1 MSRSPDR
8 KVRTD
13 NMFRIAD
20 RQRLRRLLEGG
31 WSFVRLLLIL
41 TSSVLLVLSGCL
53 WAWDYVD
60 NHYLKPADV
69 NDHTP
74 VIVDIEPR
82 SSVSTIAR
90 ILEENGI
97 IRSKSVF
104 KYYVDLMGYGSKLKA
119 GTYILNRQMTLYEIM
134 EKLAKGEGKARVMKF
149 LVIEGMAIEAM
160 AESLLQQKA
169 IDSKE
174 KFLDLCRDGD
184 SFVKYAAIS
193 DIHIPE
199 NENRRY
205 LLEGYLFPAT
215 YEIYVDSSE
224 ETVIEKMLNKFAL
237 VMKPEYIERAEQLNM
252 TVDQVITLASMI
264 EKEGKT
270 SDFARISAVFHN
282 RLNRDMRLE
291 SDATVQYALGIRKL
305 YLTDEEITIDSP
317 YNTYKIEGL
326 PIGPICS
333 PSQKAIEA
341 ALYPDETT
349 MSEGYYYFATKDP
362 LSGELVFSKTLEEHE
377 AAVEQYRPLWK
388 AYDEGRYNE
397 MDQQP

>member
-1 MSRSPDR
+1 M
-8 KVRTD
+8 
-13 NMFRIAD
+13 
-20 RQRLRRLLEGG
+20 
-31 WSFVRLLLIL
+31 IL
-41 TSSVLLVLSGCL
+41 TSSVLLILSGCL

-60 NHYLKPADV
+60 SNYLKPVDAD
-69 NDHTP
+69 DHTP
-74 VIVDIEPR
+74 VVVDIESR
-82 SSVSTIAR
+82 STVSTIAR

-97 IRSKSVF
+97 IRNKSVF

-119 GTYILNRQMTLYEIM
+119 GTYILNRQMSIYEIM
-134 EKLAKGEGKARVMKF
+134 EKLARGEGKAKVMKF
-149 LVIEGMAIEAM
+149 LVIEGMTIEAM
-160 AESLLQQKA
+160 AESLVQQKA
-169 IDSKE
+169 IDSKDE
-174 KFLDLCRDGD
+174 FLSLCRDGD
-184 SFVKYAAIS
+184 SFMKYAAIS
-193 DIHIPE
+193 DIDTPE
-199 NENRRY
+199 NENRKY

-224 ETVIEKMLNKFAL
+224 ETVIEKMLNKFTL
-237 VMKPEYIERAEQLNM
+237 VMKQEYIERAEQLNM

-264 EKEGKT
+264 EREGKT

-282 RLNRDMRLE
+282 RMNDEMRLE

-305 YLTDEEITIDSP
+305 YLTDEEIKIDSP
-317 YNTYKIEGL
+317 YNTYKIDGL

-362 LSGELVFSKTLEEHE
+362 MSGELNFSKTLEEHE

-388 AYDEGRYNE
+388 AYDEGQYDELN
-397 MDQQP
+397 QQP